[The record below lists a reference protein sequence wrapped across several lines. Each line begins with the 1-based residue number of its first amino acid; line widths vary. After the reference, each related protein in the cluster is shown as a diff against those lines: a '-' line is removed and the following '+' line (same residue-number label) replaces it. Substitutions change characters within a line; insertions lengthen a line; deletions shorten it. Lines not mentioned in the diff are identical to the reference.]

1 MRFIPA
7 YGDPYTPDEV
17 SALTAEDRY
26 IDDAHDLRMFRA
38 NDDYMEEEY
47 ETCRNDADNL

>member
-17 SALTAEDRY
+17 SALTARERY
-26 IDDAHDLRMFRA
+26 TDAEDLRLFRA
-38 NDDYMEEEY
+38 NDDYEEEEY
-47 ETCRNDADNL
+47 DTCRNDAENL

>member
-17 SALTAEDRY
+17 SALTADERY
-26 IDDAHDLRMFRA
+26 INDSRDLRLFRA
-38 NDDYMEEEY
+38 NDDYQEEE
-47 ETCRNDADNL
+47 NNGDM